1 MSGAPM
7 TPPQDLFREL
17 PELGNLLFCMLAGPD
32 VTVKSWAAYYLAYA
46 HIDRLCHEH
55 SQATGYLA
63 RGFIGA
69 AGMVDRRAI
78 EGINACLT
86 RLDTQFRALVDLL
99 VRVECRAQVDYGAP
113 ELKRLVSLHFSPTS
127 PWYLASEQ
135 HYCSGRVFAD
145 GLVLRRTC
153 VPLDPL
159 PDAAVMAAQGQD
171 LVHRQTFG
179 LGSQRSRGLLVRT
192 ARQVQTRLNQVYAA
206 LGAFFV
212 ARCPSVT
219 ELLHPSAIR

>member
-1 MSGAPM
+1 
-7 TPPQDLFREL
+7 
-17 PELGNLLFCMLAGPD
+17 
-32 VTVKSWAAYYLAYA
+32 
-46 HIDRLCHEH
+46 
-55 SQATGYLA
+55 
-63 RGFIGA
+63 
-69 AGMVDRRAI
+69 
-78 EGINACLT
+78 
-86 RLDTQFRALVDLL
+86 
-99 VRVECRAQVDYGAP
+99 VECRAQVDYGAP

-206 LGAFFV
+206 LGACFV
-212 ARCPSVT
+212 ARCPSVS